1 MLLHLNFRLFS
12 ASFLAANSPLGD
24 FEPIALKFLSLRLIT
39 NLIFKLNETNSAR
52 IFRQIVKAL
61 KIFSFGKI
69 KNRTGNNL
77 PAC

>member
-1 MLLHLNFRLFS
+1 MLLHRNFRLFS

-24 FEPIALKFLSLRLIT
+24 FEPIAPKFLSLRLIT

-61 KIFSFGKI
+61 KYSALAK
-69 KNRTGNNL
+69 
-77 PAC
+77 